1 MGANVT
7 GFFLDTLHTW
17 SQLILPGVMMDII
30 ISVTVIFTD
39 EETWLR

>member
-7 GFFLDTLHTW
+7 GFSLDTLHTR